1 MKEKI
6 LYITSTFKQNHI
18 ETKPLMNFW
27 NENKYQITNDFKIY
41 DYVSLNKDK
50 LPDQSYIAFNINL
63 TEIYDICFKCKKIFL
78 LKRQQYD
85 LINHEHNF
93 FKYVLHGYTKD
104 SGTDYYNNNKKDV
117 HLFEYK
123 DQIYLKKK
131 VLEEKKYINELKNA
145 LAKNKLEQKYLSR
158 LKEIELEIKFFNYYY
173 EEYNKYYKLYPRKFQ
188 NLFNIFNHKIIPFKL
203 NDDDLNDNK
212 LNSDIKNLNDKL
224 ISTYSLNIFE
234 NKEN

>member
-1 MKEKI
+1 MGTFHNNNVNHNNKANNLNQEEKMTLNDYKLKIKKLDEDNEFDYKYINENILNKFRCTKCIQKLIIQIERKEDNI
-6 LYITSTFKQNHI
+6 LYITSTCKQNHI

-50 LPDQSYIAFNINL
+50 LPDQSYIAVNINL

-131 VLEEKKYINELKNA
+131 VLEEK
-145 LAKNKLEQKYLSR
+145 
-158 LKEIELEIKFFNYYY
+158 
-173 EEYNKYYKLYPRKFQ
+173 
-188 NLFNIFNHKIIPFKL
+188 NILMN
-203 NDDDLNDNK
+203 
-212 LNSDIKNLNDKL
+212 
-224 ISTYSLNIFE
+224 
-234 NKEN
+234 